1 MSSIIASKF
10 YKEMYEILKNPN
22 LPKYKVVMELN
33 DVFDLVLIKKIKD
46 NMENYNIY
54 DGLNDEY
61 KDIGMDINIFNTTT
75 NNLWHNMTAI
85 KSYSDLVNFKKIKNV
100 ISRERTNFPI
110 SNLFD
115 NNFESFWEK
124 NKDSS
129 KFLISFEKSIIL
141 NNINLFTENRE
152 NKSKDTFHNQSLERV
167 PTNINIKGSNNLEK
181 WRNVIENA
189 EINFNK
195 NKSNYNFI
203 NQNKYK
209 YYLIE
214 LKIMKILLD
223 FTKSDLII
231 V

>member
-1 MSSIIASKF
+1 
-10 YKEMYEILKNPN
+10 
-22 LPKYKVVMELN
+22 MELN

-100 ISRERTNFPI
+100 ISRERTIFQFQIYLIIILNH
-110 SNLFD
+110 LG
-115 NNFESFWEK
+115 K

-129 KFLISFEKSIIL
+129 KFLVSFEKSIIL

-152 NKSKDTFHNQSLERV
+152 NKSKDTFHNQSLES
-167 PTNINIKGSNNLEK
+167 SN
-181 WRNVIENA
+181 
-189 EINFNK
+189 
-195 NKSNYNFI
+195 
-203 NQNKYK
+203 
-209 YYLIE
+209 
-214 LKIMKILLD
+214 
-223 FTKSDLII
+223 
-231 V
+231 

>member
-1 MSSIIASKF
+1 M
-10 YKEMYEILKNPN
+10 
-22 LPKYKVVMELN
+22 
-33 DVFDLVLIKKIKD
+33 
-46 NMENYNIY
+46 
-54 DGLNDEY
+54 G
-61 KDIGMDINIFNTTT
+61 
-75 NNLWHNMTAI
+75 
-85 KSYSDLVNFKKIKNV
+85 
-100 ISRERTNFPI
+100 
-110 SNLFD
+110 
-115 NNFESFWEK
+115 K

-129 KFLISFEKSIIL
+129 KFLVSFEKSIIL

-209 YYLIE
+209 YYLID
-214 LKIMKILLD
+214 LKNNEN
-223 FTKSDLII
+223 II
-231 V
+231 RLYQIRFNHSLMPSNFKEVE